1 MQNFGGVSLVALSQI
16 GTAGN
21 SLIVT
26 VNHAIR
32 FCTMLAPAG
41 SLTRHCM
48 KLFRVTQ

>member
-16 GTAGN
+16 GTAEN

-32 FCTMLAPAG
+32 FCTMLAPADD
-41 SLTRHCM
+41 LTPYCI
-48 KLFRVTQ
+48 KLIHVAQ